1 MKPCFWLQPREPIDK
16 HERIRNKK
24 RIRSLKEKM
33 KRHKR
38 QRKLMALD
46 ESAIVAGGCNG
57 NSGPN
62 NISSSSNNLLTVP
75 ADTSS
80 ITDRKRKD
88 AFLAKMANFVV
99 TCLNPYFRSS
109 CTTARITNHDD
120 FKHLARK
127 VSRELFL
134 FFTYICVTLHI
145 FPSWC
150 SEGKSY

>member
-1 MKPCFWLQPREPIDK
+1 
-16 HERIRNKK
+16 
-24 RIRSLKEKM
+24 
-33 KRHKR
+33 
-38 QRKLMALD
+38 MALD
-46 ESAIVAGGCNG
+46 ESAVAAGGCNG

-62 NISSSSNNLLTVP
+62 NISSSSSSNNLLTVP

-127 VSRELFL
+127 VSQKLFL
-134 FFTYICVTLHI
+134 FFTCIYVTLHM
-145 FPSWC
+145 FPS
-150 SEGKSY
+150 